1 MTVPFGVVVARGAL
15 AGFAGT
21 SVMTLSYAAE
31 REVRKVVDRPLD
43 YDDGPAP
50 AEAVRRLFGL
60 PPLTEEQSSR
70 LKSLVLWGYGSAV
83 GVGHALLLRRW
94 DEPGAGVG
102 FFAGISA
109 MAFALLPVLGGTP
122 PPWKWPADIMATS
135 IAQHAV
141 YALTVAAVDR

>member
-1 MTVPFGVVVARGAL
+1 MISLRVTAARGAV

-21 SVMTLSYAAE
+21 AMMTLSYAAE

-60 PPLTEEQSSR
+60 PPLSEEQSTR

-83 GVGHALLLRRW
+83 GIGHALLLRRW
-94 DEPGAGVG
+94 DEPSAVTG
-102 FFAGISA
+102 FFAAVSA
-109 MAFALLPVLGGTP
+109 MAFALLPLLGGTP
-122 PPWKWPADIMATS
+122 PPWQWPADVLATS
-135 IAQHAV
+135 VAQHAV